1 MIKQFAIAWAVSR
14 ARILMSAGRD
24 KAAYDRLMRELNDCT
39 LENYPLEIIVTA
51 LKSASGALLKPQA
64 DDLLVAS
71 VAAFNRIRKP
81 SDEDEYLRR
90 YAEALGKTL
99 NGMTWNEAVVDVD
112 LASITSVPDHTK
124 KNFPIA

>member
-1 MIKQFAIAWAVSR
+1 
-14 ARILMSAGRD
+14 MSAGRD